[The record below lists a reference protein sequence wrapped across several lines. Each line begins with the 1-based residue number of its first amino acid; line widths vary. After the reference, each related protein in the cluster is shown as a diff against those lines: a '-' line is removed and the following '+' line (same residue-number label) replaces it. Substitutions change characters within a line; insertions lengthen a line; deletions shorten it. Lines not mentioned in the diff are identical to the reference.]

1 VDFFEELGKSV
12 DLTVVFER
20 IYAKDREK
28 IWHKLNFKNFK
39 AYFLNGIR
47 AGVDSSLSFKILKFI
62 NQDFDIIVLGGY
74 STPTSILSE
83 LYLRIRKIPFILNAD
98 GAFIRENESKL
109 KKKIKTWLI
118 SNANYWICSG
128 KFTKETLKYYGAKED
143 RIFTYPFTSIRQ
155 SDILSHIPTI
165 EEKIELRNKLG
176 ILEDK
181 IVLSVGQFIYR
192 KGFDILI
199 KATSKLDKNI
209 GVYIVGGKPLKEY
222 TELVEKLGLKD
233 HIHFIEF
240 KTKEELKKYYIASD
254 IFVLPTREDIWGL
267 VINEA
272 MANALPII
280 TTNKCIAGL
289 ELVENGKNGFICH
302 IDSVEEIAEKISLIV
317 NNQELLNDMSKN
329 NILKIKEYTIE
340 KMAQEHVNI
349 FNKIIKK

>member
-1 VDFFEELGKSV
+1 MKVLFITNVPSPYRVDFFEELGKNV

-20 IYAKDREK
+20 THAKDREK

-209 GVYIVGGKPLKEY
+209 
-222 TELVEKLGLKD
+222 
-233 HIHFIEF
+233 
-240 KTKEELKKYYIASD
+240 
-254 IFVLPTREDIWGL
+254 
-267 VINEA
+267 EA
-272 MANALPII
+272 Y
-280 TTNKCIAGL
+280 
-289 ELVENGKNGFICH
+289 
-302 IDSVEEIAEKISLIV
+302 ISLV
-317 NNQELLNDMSKN
+317 AS
-329 NILKIKEYTIE
+329 
-340 KMAQEHVNI
+340 H
-349 FNKIIKK
+349 